1 MVHEPDPEMLCQY
14 QRIDRTSEAEAEIV
28 HCEEGPKGL
37 QKLADYRVL
46 INSGKKYLVEGGDA
60 DEPKDWKPQT
70 DVSYYC
76 RKHFDE
82 VIRYSK
88 QPTPPLTFRKIKR

>member
-1 MVHEPDPEMLCQY
+1 MVEQPDPDMLCQY
-14 QRIDRTSEAEAEIV
+14 QRLDRSSEAEAEIV
-28 HCEEGPKGL
+28 NCEEAPKGL

-46 INSGKKYLVEGGDA
+46 IHSGKKYLVEGGDS
-60 DEPKDWKPQT
+60 DEPKDWKSEPE
-70 DVSYYC
+70 VHYYC

-88 QPTPPLTFRKIKR
+88 EPTPSMTFRKIKR